1 MQGRVWGVLTCI
13 LTVVCAG
20 GFVSDGGFGQCAIR
34 LRIGAVRRQGCEF
47 QTCQGR
53 RGLVRP
59 FWVFVLGWMCKT
71 GERTSLTWGAVSPV
85 IGAAVLVDV
94 RSGLANTKMSRDDVG
109 ASCMQTSF
117 AGVTGLSG
125 EHDAGL
131 GLSKGDRGLVG
142 RKSLALGM
150 GPIDSSMFVAQS
162 NVMFAG
168 YSAGGGTYADCAVS
182 WQML

>member
-1 MQGRVWGVLTCI
+1 M
-13 LTVVCAG
+13 AG
-20 GFVSDGGFGQCAIR
+20 LGSVQSGCRLGLSGDKGAGFGLAKGDGGSFGPS
-34 LRIGAVRRQGCEF
+34 GC
-47 QTCQGR
+47 
-53 RGLVRP
+53 P
-59 FWVFVLGWMCKT
+59 FVLGWMCKT

-85 IGAAVLVDV
+85 IEAAAVLVDV

-168 YSAGGGTYADCAVS
+168 
-182 WQML
+182 